1 MVTKTLYP
9 DWIWIR
15 INIQPKMLDPDP
27 DSNESGSLTLV
38 VLHTYISNMW
48 AGLADC
54 GVLLNLPGERAAQV
68 HRAALRL
75 VGLQPQHARRGEL
88 VVRAS
93 AAGLLLHLH
102 HVDRVPAALDLLGV
116 AVARLLY

>member
-1 MVTKTLYP
+1 
-9 DWIWIR
+9 
-15 INIQPKMLDPDP
+15 MLDPIPNSMDP
-27 DSNESGSLTLV
+27 DPNSMNPDRKHWLPAC
-38 VLHTYISNMW
+38 TYISNMW

-68 HRAALRL
+68 HRPALRL
-75 VGLQPQHARRGEL
+75 VGLQPQHARGGEL

-116 AVARLLY
+116 AVARFLY